1 MIVTIANFK
10 GSGKRTTAI
19 HLAAFMQTLGPTI
32 LADGDIVRASSKWA
46 ARGDDKG
53 MPFTRSPSA
62 NLHELVEMAL
72 KLNLDVTGHLGACRY
87 LVDRGYRYSARTT
100 GRISCCANDEVTA
113 GGADQS
119 SG

>member
-10 GSGKRTTAI
+10 GSGRRTTAI

-53 MPFTRSPSA
+53 MPFKRSPSA
-62 NLHELVEMAL
+62 NLHELVEW
-72 KLNLDVTGHLGACRY
+72 R
-87 LVDRGYRYSARTT
+87 
-100 GRISCCANDEVTA
+100 
-113 GGADQS
+113 
-119 SG
+119 

>member
-46 ARGDDKG
+46 ARGDKG
-53 MPFTRSPSA
+53 MPFKRSPSA
-62 NLHELVEMAL
+62 NLHEPLEWRS
-72 KLNLDVTGHLGACRY
+72 N
-87 LVDRGYRYSARTT
+87 
-100 GRISCCANDEVTA
+100 
-113 GGADQS
+113 
-119 SG
+119 